1 MADPMSQQDPA
12 ETWTPRPARRESY
25 GKLALAVGGLLLPAC
40 IGVGFWIGSKSEIPK
55 KTSGKDVSVASAS
68 TATRRDRST
77 ASSTA
82 TTPTPATPE
91 TVPTPPKKV
100 ETPPKPV
107 AKKKA
112 DPDPEKPFVTE
123 SFNGLRAGATQWDKN
138 GKKWDGSAN
147 AGLGGTGYNS
157 RTRDWPAGSG
167 AGAGGGGGAGGGTY
181 WGSNGPSDPYDYNG
195 RGQSGGGV
203 NGDNFDPADVFE
215 SSGGDRGVSA
225 PNEAVE
231 PSADPDIPTSAQRGI
246 RSRTSSVL
254 RATPKTR
261 GPTALLD

>member
-1 MADPMSQQDPA
+1 MSQQDPA

-112 DPDPEKPFVTE
+112 DPDPEEMPEPKKTEPKPPEKKPDPPEPKKTPEPKPPEPKKTPEPKKGAAPTFASVMPIFQMKCA
-123 SFNGLRAGATQWDKN
+123 SCHSAASKKGGLDLATLASLMK
-138 GKKWDGSAN
+138 G
-147 AGLGGTGYNS
+147 
-157 RTRDWPAGSG
+157 
-167 AGAGGGGGAGGGTY
+167 
-181 WGSNGPSDPYDYNG
+181 GSNGAAVKP
-195 RGQSGGGV
+195 
-203 NGDNFDPADVFE
+203 GDLDNSNLWTQVE
-215 SSGGDRGVSA
+215 GDSMPPDGK
-225 PNEAVE
+225 PKLTEAEKRKIQEWIV
-231 PSADPDIPTSAQRGI
+231 AGA
-246 RSRTSSVL
+246 
-254 RATPKTR
+254 K
-261 GPTALLD
+261 